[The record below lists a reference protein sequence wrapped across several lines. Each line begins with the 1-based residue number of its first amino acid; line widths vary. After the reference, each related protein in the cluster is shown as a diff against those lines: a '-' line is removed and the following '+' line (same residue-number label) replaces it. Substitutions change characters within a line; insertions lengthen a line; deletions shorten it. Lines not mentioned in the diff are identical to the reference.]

1 MIVEIFSDL
10 NEAGK
15 TLLVVTHDPVG
26 ASCCR

>member
-15 TLLVVTHDPVG
+15 TLLVVTHDPIR
-26 ASCCR
+26 ASRCR